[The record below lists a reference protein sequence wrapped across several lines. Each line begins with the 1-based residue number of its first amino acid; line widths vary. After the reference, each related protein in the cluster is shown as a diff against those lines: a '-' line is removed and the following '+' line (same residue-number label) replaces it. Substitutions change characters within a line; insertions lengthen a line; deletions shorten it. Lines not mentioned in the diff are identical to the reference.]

1 MRPLSLT
8 RRMHNKAWIADGVLA
23 IVGGRNVGDGYFDAA
38 EASNFRDLDL
48 VMVGN
53 AVNQTAE
60 IIDQYWNSSVV
71 IPIKT
76 LSTQAGTDRGTFC

>member
-1 MRPLSLT
+1 MFNPSRARKGRLRRGLEMAMRPLSLT

-48 VMVGN
+48 IMIGN

-60 IIDQYWNSSVV
+60 D
-71 IPIKT
+71 
-76 LSTQAGTDRGTFC
+76 L